1 MIGLGIPMAIRRVKP
16 NRTYGARMKYTLMND
31 DIWYDV
37 NAMAGKGIIIIGV
50 LEMALGAAS
59 IPILKSVSEKNPV
72 IFYLAAAA
80 GIEILGLII
89 ITVLSAGMSKRMAE
103 EKGLI
108 K

>member
-1 MIGLGIPMAIRRVKP
+1 
-16 NRTYGARMKYTLMND
+16 MND